1 MLSLLR
7 ASVSKQHRLMFL
19 TLLISEDP
27 AIDVYYWYFFFPF
40 SFLLQSCCLQAYVRR
55 AHNSISFSL
64 WALFTLFTFLCKTFI
79 FQQGGIL
86 LVIFF
91 LRQSF
96 SFLVSFT
103 TFYFFSFFC
112 DILLFLD
119 SFSLK
124 LCSSHFSCENHLFI
138 QLTLQTKK

>member
-91 LRQSF
+91 FTTILLVFSF
-96 SFLVSFT
+96 FYDILFFLVSFA
-103 TFYFFSFFC
+103 TFFFFKTMFFTF
-112 DILLFLD
+112 LMWKLFVH
-119 SFSLK
+119 SAHAPS
-124 LCSSHFSCENHLFI
+124 
-138 QLTLQTKK
+138 